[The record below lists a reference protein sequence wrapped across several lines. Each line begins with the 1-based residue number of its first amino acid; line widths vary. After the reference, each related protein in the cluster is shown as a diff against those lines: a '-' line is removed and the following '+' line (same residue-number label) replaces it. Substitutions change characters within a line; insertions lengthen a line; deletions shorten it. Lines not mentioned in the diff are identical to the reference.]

1 LTRFDRVIT
10 NTANDGGRAALA
22 KAAMT
27 AGRSRMEAEVL
38 ARGLEAQVVAE
49 GLQFPEGPIAM
60 ADGSVVLVEIQ
71 RQTLTRVRPDGRT
84 EVIAELGGGPNGAA
98 VGPDGAVYVT
108 NNGGFQWATRPDGI
122 NAPHGTPSDYKT
134 GSIQRVDLN
143 SGAVT
148 TIYAECDGRPLR
160 GPNDLVFDKTGGF
173 WFTDLGKS
181 DGDRMHMGNLHYAR
195 PDGSLI
201 RRVREGMLTP
211 NGVGLSPD
219 EKTVYV
225 AETYTSRVWAFDIA
239 TPGELAASGDM
250 WAPGR
255 VLGPLPGYQLLDS
268 LAVEAG
274 GKVCVATIVNGGI
287 TAFDPA
293 GGTEHFAFPDP
304 IVTNIC
310 FGGADMRDAW
320 VTASGTGKLYKC
332 RWPRPGLELAF
343 NA

>member
-1 LTRFDRVIT
+1 MNFEL
-10 NTANDGGRAALA
+10 
-22 KAAMT
+22 
-27 AGRSRMEAEVL
+27 
-38 ARGLEAQVVAE
+38 VAD

-60 ADGSVVLVEIQ
+60 QDGSVVLVEIK
-71 RQTLTRVRPDGRT
+71 RQTLTRVTPDGHS
-84 EVIAELGGGPNGAA
+84 EIIAKLGGGPNGAA
-98 VGPDGAVYVT
+98 IGPDGAVYVC
-108 NNGGFQWATRPDGI
+108 NNGGFEWVDRPDGI
-122 NAPHGTPSDYKT
+122 TAPHGTPTDYVS
-134 GSIQRVDLN
+134 GSIQRVDLK

-148 TIYAECDGRPLR
+148 TVYDACDGRALR
-160 GPNDLVFDKTGGF
+160 GPNDIVFDRDGGF

-181 DGDRMHMGNLHYAR
+181 TSEAMQMGHLLYAR
-195 PDGSLI
+195 PDGSMI
-201 RRVREGMLTP
+201 RRVREGMITP

-219 EKTVYV
+219 QRTVYV
-225 AETYTSRVWAFDIA
+225 AETHTSRVWAFDIA
-239 TPGELAASGDM
+239 GPGELAQSSDM

-287 TAFDPA
+287 TAFDPE
-293 GGTEHFAFPDP
+293 GGLEHFAFPDP

-310 FGGADMRDAW
+310 FGGADLRDAW

-332 RWPRPGLELAF
+332 RWPRPGLKLNF